1 MRKGIP
7 LVVQIRGF
15 LIVNCLYIKEK
26 LQSKIFV
33 TRNPLYA
40 SLEPVPVSFLGKART
55 FPTDSGGSFQGRR
68 GF

>member
-1 MRKGIP
+1 MRKEIP
-7 LVVQIRGF
+7 LVVQIGG
-15 LIVNCLYIKEK
+15 IIESKLYIKEK

-55 FPTDSGGSFQGRR
+55 FPNDGGGSFQGRR